1 MRDVGKWNSGWVQ
14 VTSLEGVTVA
24 SQLHTE
30 KKTSFIQKYTRATT
44 GRSENAWGL
53 LYNSP
58 R

>member
-1 MRDVGKWNSGWVQ
+1 MELWLGSGD
-14 VTSLEGVTVA
+14 SLEGVTVM
-24 SQLHTE
+24 SQLYTG
-30 KKTSFIQKYTRATT
+30 KKTSFFQKYTRATT